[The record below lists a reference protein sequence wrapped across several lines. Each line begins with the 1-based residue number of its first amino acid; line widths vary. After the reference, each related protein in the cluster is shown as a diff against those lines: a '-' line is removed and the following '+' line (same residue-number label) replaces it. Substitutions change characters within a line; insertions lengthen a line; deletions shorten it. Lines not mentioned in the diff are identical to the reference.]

1 MDIKKSYIE
10 SVKNIYETLSIDEL
24 LHEYFDEKLNPVIT
38 EEARLVIQEIFLKN
52 NISIADAF
60 WRHQTLLK
68 AGKYLIEDKKLFPSP
83 KVIGERWFYDDWL
96 KSMEIAEQVGD
107 NSKNIETIDSYYKWR
122 SAPLTLEQQE
132 AVDKSIDEIET
143 MIHYGK
149 YKTKK

>member
-107 NSKNIETIDSYYKWR
+107 NSKNIETIDSYYK
-122 SAPLTLEQQE
+122 
-132 AVDKSIDEIET
+132 
-143 MIHYGK
+143 
-149 YKTKK
+149 